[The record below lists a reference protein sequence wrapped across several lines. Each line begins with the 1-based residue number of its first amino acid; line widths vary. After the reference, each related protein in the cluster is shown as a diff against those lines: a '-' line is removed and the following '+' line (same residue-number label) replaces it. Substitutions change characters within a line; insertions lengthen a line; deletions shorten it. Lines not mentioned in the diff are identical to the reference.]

1 MKFRVVV
8 EQDPQTGRF
17 SAVFPELPGCA
28 SAGDTEA
35 EALTNAR
42 EALALWFESD
52 NTPLPKNAKLVELIA

>member
-1 MKFRVVV
+1 MKLRVVV

-42 EALALWFESD
+42 EALDLWFEPD
-52 NTPLPKNAKLVELIA
+52 KTPLPKNAKLVELTV

>member
-1 MKFRVVV
+1 MKLRVVV

-42 EALALWFESD
+42 EALDLWFEPD
-52 NTPLPKNAKLVELIA
+52 GAPLPKNAKLVELTV

>member
-1 MKFRVVV
+1 MKLRLVV

-17 SAVFPELPGCA
+17 SAAFPELPGCA

-42 EALALWFESD
+42 EALDLWFEPD
-52 NTPLPKNAKLVELIA
+52 NTPLPKNAKLVELTV